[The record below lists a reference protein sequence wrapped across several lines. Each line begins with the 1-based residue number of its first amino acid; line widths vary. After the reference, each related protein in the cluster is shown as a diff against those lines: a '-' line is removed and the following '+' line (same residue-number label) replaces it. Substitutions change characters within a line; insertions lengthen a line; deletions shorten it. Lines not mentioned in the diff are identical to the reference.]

1 MRSTTLSLRTLAL
14 LGAGF
19 TLLPQVAMA
28 QDSDDDT
35 DTVVQ
40 ETVTVVEEDDTADQ
54 TPARGIDSL
63 NTIIV
68 TGTKTQNPENVQ
80 DIPLAVTAFNSESLD
95 ALNVRDVQSL
105 TYSAPNVSLDQ
116 VGTSRGTANFSI
128 RGLGINSSIPSIDP
142 TVGLTY
148 LPEAFFILTMV
159 RWFAMTYA
167 VDT

>member
-40 ETVTVVEEDDTADQ
+40 ETVTVVEEDDVTVVQETVTVVEEDDTADQ

-68 TGTKTQNPENVQ
+68 TGTKAQNPENVQ
-80 DIPLAVTAFNSESLD
+80 DVPLAGTACNSESDFGNGTLRV
-95 ALNVRDVQSL
+95 AVEKQ
-105 TYSAPNVSLDQ
+105 VSL
-116 VGTSRGTANFSI
+116 
-128 RGLGINSSIPSIDP
+128 
-142 TVGLTY
+142 
-148 LPEAFFILTMV
+148 
-159 RWFAMTYA
+159 
-167 VDT
+167 